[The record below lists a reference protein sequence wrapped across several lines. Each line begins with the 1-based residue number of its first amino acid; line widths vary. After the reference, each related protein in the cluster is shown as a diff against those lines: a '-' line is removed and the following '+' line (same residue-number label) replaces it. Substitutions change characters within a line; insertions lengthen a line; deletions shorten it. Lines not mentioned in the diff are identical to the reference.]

1 MSRAPATIVVLEE
14 NAAAQ
19 ELIDQLLR
27 QEGDRVLITNNPMEI
42 LGLAKRV
49 RIDLVV
55 GDVDRIGVAEPQLAA
70 RIRSLARVLQVS
82 SGASVKLDTAGPTRL
97 DSPFALG
104 DLKNAVAHALACV
117 DALE

>member
-1 MSRAPATIVVLEE
+1 MSRASATIVVLEE

-27 QEGDRVLITNNPMEI
+27 REGNRVLITNNPMEI

-55 GDVDRIGVAEPQLAA
+55 GDVDQLEVAEPQLAA
-70 RIRSLARVLQVS
+70 KIRSVAHVLQVS
-82 SGASVKLDTAGPTRL
+82 TGYRSSPHAADALRLVAPFSLDDL
-97 DSPFALG
+97 DEAVALALG
-104 DLKNAVAHALACV
+104 RLK
-117 DALE
+117 ALE

>member
-27 QEGDRVLITNNPMEI
+27 QDGNRVLITNNPMEI
-42 LGLAKRV
+42 LGLAKRI

-55 GDVDRIGVAEPQLAA
+55 GDVEQIEAAEPQLAA
-70 RIRSLARVLQVS
+70 KIRSVAQVLQVAH
-82 SGASVKLDTAGPTRL
+82 GGGPTHESSDPVRL
-97 DSPFALG
+97 AAPFSLEALRDAVAFALG
-104 DLKNAVAHALACV
+104 RV
-117 DALE
+117 DAL